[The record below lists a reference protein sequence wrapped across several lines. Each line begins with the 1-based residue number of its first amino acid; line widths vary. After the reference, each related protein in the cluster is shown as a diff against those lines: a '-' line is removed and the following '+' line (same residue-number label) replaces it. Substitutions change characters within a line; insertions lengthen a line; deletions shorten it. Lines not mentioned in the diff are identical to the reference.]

1 MKLAVWTILA
11 ALTLATGLLAP
22 MAEAK
27 SVKWTCVILDPMNPS
42 SYYCTGSTR
51 RP

>member
-1 MKLAVWTILA
+1 MKYAVWAMLA
-11 ALTLATGLLAP
+11 TLTLGAHLLP
-22 MAEAK
+22 SVAEAK
-27 SVKWTCVILDPMNPS
+27 SIKWTCVILDPMNPS